1 MTTPGALSRLNTERM
16 PQRVRTAASSSSSS
30 QLFTVQAQTDH
41 FSVDTRKGGGDTSFP
56 TQLHYY
62 HHLPPSYLL
71 EKRNKRE
78 RKMKG
83 RPTFF

>member
-30 QLFTVQAQTDH
+30 QLFTVRMQTDH
-41 FSVDTRKGGGDTSFP
+41 FSVDTRKGRGDTSFP

-62 HHLPPSYLL
+62 HHLPPS
-71 EKRNKRE
+71 
-78 RKMKG
+78 
-83 RPTFF
+83 